1 MFFTSRNLKLIA
13 WTFHMTFS
21 EEDRRGLAIG
31 STGRFP
37 GGLAADLAAARLW
50 HSLINHKSVSLDWQ
64 RRASRPCSLPPSN
77 SFECRWVDAR
87 DSRKE
92 RKQPEET
99 VKCSEI
105 TNLFRASSA
114 GQFHLLQGIV
124 LSLLTYLSIKLLAPV
139 RLSVAPRYYHQ
150 SEYCAKGHH
159 YRLESYINK
168 FSRQIFTWIY
178 CIEREGAWANWN
190 KKIFNVLILAF
201 RHFRKLVWIS
211 LYEL

>member
-1 MFFTSRNLKLIA
+1 M
-13 WTFHMTFS
+13 
-21 EEDRRGLAIG
+21 RR
-31 STGRFP
+31 TGAGWPLGAP
-37 GGLAADLAAARLW
+37 GGFLVAWRLIWPAAFFYHLFYYYLFFAFPMCQSDNFRLW
-50 HSLINHKSVSLDWQ
+50 HSLIIVNRLVLTGSAALHG
-64 RRASRPCSLPPSN
+64 CSLPPSN
-77 SFECRWVDAR
+77 SFEYRWVDAR

-114 GQFHLLQGIV
+114 GQFHLLHGIV

-139 RLSVAPRYYHQ
+139 RLSVAPHYYHQ

-178 CIEREGAWANWN
+178 WIEREGAWANRN
-190 KKIFNVLILAF
+190 TKIPVSPKIQQCFQ
-201 RHFRKLVWIS
+201 
-211 LYEL
+211 Y